1 LNFDFWVGDL
11 QRSSPDNKE
20 TTMSDTDLM
29 KTFTDEMLPRLRE
42 VSRDLV
48 TLAGGAGDA
57 SNSDPVPLLVLWL
70 CLTRHLV
77 ACGYDED
84 MAEQMMNNF
93 AS

>member
-1 LNFDFWVGDL
+1 
-11 QRSSPDNKE
+11 
-20 TTMSDTDLM
+20 MSDTDLM
-29 KTFTDEMLPRLRE
+29 KTFTYETLPRLRE

-48 TLAGGAGDA
+48 TLGRAGDTI
-57 SNSDPVPLLVLWL
+57 NSDSVPLLVLWL